1 MNKAGRSYNVFDKE
15 FVEHFFPQFFAEL
28 PAENYEKVTKRFRAI
43 RQRKLSA
50 PALELLL
57 AKSWVNFQNAL
68 ELIRQLQ
75 GKDNLADSIIE
86 ANDLENDVTDQV
98 LKLILQQVSHL
109 IQKPKDIARK
119 GGLGRAA
126 KYDRLREETIRLY
139 ESQTWK
145 NAATAALAITPQ
157 IVEMSRN
164 GNGDLAPTTTKPLA
178 WIREYIRMKKT
189 SS

>member
-1 MNKAGRSYNVFDKE
+1 MSESRYNQLDDE
-15 FVEHFFPQFFAEL
+15 SIDRIIWQFFVIIPQEDVAIVKE
-28 PAENYEKVTKRFRAI
+28 EFDAI
-43 RQRKLSA
+43 RKNKYLTVW
-50 PALELLL
+50 LELML
-57 AKSWVNFQNAL
+57 AKSRIDFKKFSRLYRELEAMDARADAL
-68 ELIRQLQ
+68 MTKATNLKQDVANRILEQL
-75 GKDNLADSIIE
+75 
-86 ANDLENDVTDQV
+86 V
-98 LKLILQQVSHL
+98 QQMNHL

-126 KYDRLREETIRLY
+126 KYDRLREATIRLY
-139 ESQTWK
+139 ESKTWK
-145 NAATAALAITPQ
+145 NAVTAALAITPQ

>member
-1 MNKAGRSYNVFDKE
+1 MNKPGRPYNVFDQE
-15 FVEHFFPQFFAEL
+15 FVEHFVPQFFAEL
-28 PAENYEKVTKRFRAI
+28 PPENCKKVTKRFMAI

-57 AKSWVNFQNAL
+57 AKAWVNFQNAL
-68 ELIRQLQ
+68 ELICQLH
-75 GKDNLADSIIE
+75 KSDNPIDSTSE
-86 ANDLENDVTDQV
+86 AYNLEDDVTDQV
-98 LKLILQQVSHL
+98 LEQLLQQVNL
-109 IQKPKDIARK
+109 LLQKPKEIARK

-126 KYDRLREETIRLY
+126 KYDRLREQTIRLY
-139 ESQTWK
+139 ERQTWK

-164 GNGDLAPTTTKPLA
+164 GNGDLAPTTSKPLA